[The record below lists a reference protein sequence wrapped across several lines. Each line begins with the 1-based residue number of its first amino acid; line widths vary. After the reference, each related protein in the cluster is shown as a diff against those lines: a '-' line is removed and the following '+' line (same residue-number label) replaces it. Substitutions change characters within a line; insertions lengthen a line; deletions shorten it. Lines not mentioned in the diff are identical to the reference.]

1 MARAKLTAAQRAE
14 RAALAGR
21 MKGARFQTVVR
32 LQREITQDEMAVLV
46 GKELGRPFHAT
57 QWRRYETGKSQPA
70 LEVILAAAHIS
81 GLPECELAFGKPGPN
96 EGASTTG
103 EEEATSAP
111 SINWERAPL
120 IPAESLQAMPRRPR
134 RQVMKKR
141 KRG

>member
-32 LQREITQDEMAVLV
+32 LQREITQDEMAVLI

-81 GLPECELAFGKPGPN
+81 GMPECELAFGKPRTNDAVVTAGGGDP
-96 EGASTTG
+96 APTG
-103 EEEATSAP
+103 IDWKGT
-111 SINWERAPL
+111 PL
-120 IPAESLQAMPRRPR
+120 IPVEMLQAMPRPRR
-134 RQVMKKR
+134 RQVLKKR
-141 KRG
+141 KHG